1 MVCRKLFRFLFCGI
15 TCRTANR
22 KDNMLTPAYYGL
34 TEIYV
39 QQRQFAEAI
48 TVYRQLAE
56 AHPNDARPWVRLGV
70 LHLKQQQVSDAI
82 LAFTQGIAV
91 DENSADAHNNLAWLY
106 ATQGEK
112 LERAVALDANP
123 SRLDTLAY
131 VYYRHGAYTKAEQ
144 AILRAINLEPNNTA
158 YKTRLGEIRQAMAE
172 VQK

>member
-1 MVCRKLFRFLFCGI
+1 
-15 TCRTANR
+15 
-22 KDNMLTPAYYGL
+22 MLTPTYYGL
-34 TEIYV
+34 AEVYV

-82 LAFTQGIAV
+82 LAFTQAIAV

-106 ATQGEK
+106 ATQGEE
-112 LERAVALDANP
+112 LERAVGLAERAVALDANP

-131 VYYRHGAYTKAEQ
+131 VCYRHGAYTKAEQ

>member
-1 MVCRKLFRFLFCGI
+1 
-15 TCRTANR
+15 
-22 KDNMLTPAYYGL
+22 MLTPAYYGL
-34 TEIYV
+34 AEVYV

-48 TVYRQLAE
+48 TVYRQLAD
-56 AHPNDARPWVRLGV
+56 AHPNDVRPWVRLGV

-82 LAFTQGIAV
+82 LAFTQAIAV

-106 ATQGEK
+106 ATQGEE
-112 LERAVALDANP
+112 LERAVGLTERAVALDANP

-144 AILRAINLEPNNTA
+144 VILRAINLEPNNTA